1 MDQRK
6 HTIKQQT
13 QFKSM
18 KSKNKKSY
26 STSTFNTI
34 LILIIIVTLNA
45 CSNKKATEN
54 TQKEVA
60 TNLVTLT
67 NVQFQNAGIKLGKIE
82 QKQVSSTLKVNG
94 KIDVP
99 PQNMVSISVPMGGY
113 LKSTNLLPGMH
124 VNKGEIIAIIEDQQ
138 YIQLQQELLIAKAQF
153 NSTESEYLRQLELN
167 KSKATSDKI
176 FEQTKANY
184 LTQKITI
191 KSLSEKLKLIGINP
205 DYLNE
210 NSISRSVNIYSPIN
224 GFTSKINANIGK
236 YINPSEVLFELVNPS
251 DIHLNLNVY
260 EKDINK
266 LFIGQKLVA
275 FNNVHPDI
283 KHNCQILL
291 ISKDLNQNG
300 STEVHC
306 HFDDYDK
313 TLIPGMYMNAEIEV
327 KNNIAKV
334 LPENAVVRFEGKQY
348 LFEAVGD
355 KQFNMVE
362 IEVGNIENGWIEI
375 ITDISPNKQ
384 IVIEGAYN
392 LLMSLK
398 NKSEE

>member
-1 MDQRK
+1 MK
-6 HTIKQQT
+6 LIKKTTYKSSYITCIIISLLVITSGCNTKPTKEENKTEVIQT
-13 QFKSM
+13 Q
-18 KSKNKKSY
+18 
-26 STSTFNTI
+26 
-34 LILIIIVTLNA
+34 
-45 CSNKKATEN
+45 
-54 TQKEVA
+54 
-60 TNLVTLT
+60 VTLT
-67 NVQFQNAGIKLGKIE
+67 DAQFKNAGIVLGKIE

-99 PQNMVSISVPMGGY
+99 PQNMVSISVPLGGY

-124 VNKGEIIAIIEDQQ
+124 VNKGEIIATIEDQQ
-138 YIQLQQELLIAKAQF
+138 YIQLQQDLLIAKAQF
-153 NSTESEYLRQLELN
+153 SSIESEYQRQLELN
-167 KSKATSDKI
+167 KTKTTSDKI

-191 KSLSEKLKLIGINP
+191 KSLTEKLKLIGINP
-205 DYLNE
+205 DNLNE
-210 NSISRSVNIYSPIN
+210 NSISKSINIYSPIN
-224 GFTSKINANIGK
+224 GFTSKVNANIGK

-275 FNNVHPDI
+275 FNNVHPEI
-283 KHNCQILL
+283 QHKCQVLL

-313 TLIPGMYMNAEIEV
+313 SLIPGMYMNAEIEI
-327 KNNIAKV
+327 KNNIASV
-334 LPENAVVRFEGKQY
+334 LPENAVVRFEGKQFI
-348 LFEAVGD
+348 FEVLGD
-355 KQFNMVE
+355 KQFNMLE

-375 ITDISPNKQ
+375 ITVISPSKQ
-384 IVIEGAYN
+384 IVTEGAYN
-392 LLMSLK
+392 LLMTLK
-398 NKSEE
+398 NKAEE

>member
-1 MDQRK
+1 MK
-6 HTIKQQT
+6 LIKKTTYKSSYITCIIISLLVITSGCNTKPTKEENKTEVIQT
-13 QFKSM
+13 Q
-18 KSKNKKSY
+18 
-26 STSTFNTI
+26 
-34 LILIIIVTLNA
+34 
-45 CSNKKATEN
+45 
-54 TQKEVA
+54 
-60 TNLVTLT
+60 VTLT
-67 NVQFQNAGIKLGKIE
+67 DAQFKNAGIVLGKIE

-99 PQNMVSISVPMGGY
+99 PQNMVSISVPLGGY

-124 VNKGEIIAIIEDQQ
+124 VNKGEIIATIEDQQ
-138 YIQLQQELLIAKAQF
+138 YIQLQQDLLIAKAQF
-153 NSTESEYLRQLELN
+153 SSIESEYQRQLELN
-167 KSKATSDKI
+167 KTKTTSDKI

-191 KSLSEKLKLIGINP
+191 KSLTEKLKLIGINP
-205 DYLNE
+205 DNLNE
-210 NSISRSVNIYSPIN
+210 NSISKSINIYSPIN
-224 GFTSKINANIGK
+224 GFTSKVNANIGK

-275 FNNVHPDI
+275 FNNVHPEI
-283 KHNCQILL
+283 QHKCQVLL

-313 TLIPGMYMNAEIEV
+313 SLIPGMYMNAEIEI
-327 KNNIAKV
+327 KNNIASV
-334 LPENAVVRFEGKQY
+334 LPENAVVRFEGKQFI
-348 LFEAVGD
+348 FEVLGD
-355 KQFNMVE
+355 KQFNMIE

-375 ITDISPNKQ
+375 ITVISPSKQ
-384 IVIEGAYN
+384 IVTEGAYN
-392 LLMSLK
+392 LLMTLK
-398 NKSEE
+398 NKAEE